1 MAPFSGT
8 VYDLTNN
15 VCIKEMQGI
24 AVQKKTPQEKKAS
37 TVYDRLLQAGQRL
50 MSVILRN
57 KGGANKDLAKFA
69 SQINSLCDKWD
80 R

>member
-1 MAPFSGT
+1 M
-8 VYDLTNN
+8 TNN
-15 VCIKEMQGI
+15 VCIKETKGI
-24 AVQKKTPQEKKAS
+24 AIEKKTPKEKKAT

-50 MSVILRN
+50 MGVIHRN
-57 KGGANKDLAKFA
+57 KEGANKDLAKFA